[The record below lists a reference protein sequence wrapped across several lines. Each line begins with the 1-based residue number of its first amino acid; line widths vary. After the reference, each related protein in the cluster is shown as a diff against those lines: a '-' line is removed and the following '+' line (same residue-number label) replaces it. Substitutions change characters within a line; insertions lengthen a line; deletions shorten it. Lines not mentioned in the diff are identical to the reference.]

1 MAGNLV
7 VQKLRPR
14 KIDKRDGLGC
24 RYPGDL
30 SRCRCISPDSN
41 RDRQQGNGGEH
52 EVVVQR
58 AQPVAEVAAERVKED
73 DRGMSNN
80 SIVLDRG
87 AADLHR

>member
-1 MAGNLV
+1 M
-7 VQKLRPR
+7 
-14 KIDKRDGLGC
+14 
-24 RYPGDL
+24 
-30 SRCRCISPDSN
+30 
-41 RDRQQGNGGEH
+41 
-52 EVVVQR
+52 QR